1 MIHRSQIKLSHHNKT
16 LQEEENTS
24 CWMSKTRHYTLRYKL
39 LRPWVGTGSQTPSVS
54 EDWNELQS
62 ASRQSFLD
70 VAWLHGA
77 PDSFAS
83 YYSSNLNRTKLR
95 APKKRNCD
103 ISHYRGYARVMTNSK
118 MTEVICAMEHDELY
132 LLYTFAWLCLK
143 TLLVAEVQ

>member
-95 APKKRNCD
+95 APKKKEIVTFLIIVAMPEWWPIAKWQKSYVQWSMMNC
-103 ISHYRGYARVMTNSK
+103 IYCTRLRGYVSK
-118 MTEVICAMEHDELY
+118 H
-132 LLYTFAWLCLK
+132 F
-143 TLLVAEVQ
+143 